1 VKNWLDKLNCF
12 KLFCSSQNF
21 YEREAINCILSSSVY
36 YLTVF
41 NSLTMT
47 QFTPKHVTQLDTLT
61 VLSNKDNFVETGID
75 LFIHIMATQRDVT
88 CKNTDSCVFT

>member
-1 VKNWLDKLNCF
+1 
-12 KLFCSSQNF
+12 
-21 YEREAINCILSSSVY
+21 
-36 YLTVF
+36 
-41 NSLTMT
+41 MT